1 MGSEFEIKGNFRIIG
16 KKFMATVLKIE
27 NLHKSFKL
35 GFLLKKKEILRGISL
50 SVEQGEVFGYLGPNG
65 AGKTTTIKCIL
76 GLIFPEKGNIEI
88 FGHPYLSPKAWAI
101 CRSRAWL

>member
-1 MGSEFEIKGNFRIIG
+1 
-16 KKFMATVLKIE
+16 MATVLKIE

-88 FGHPYLSPKAWAI
+88 DVEEDMIGKVLINVFFLLVCIEIGFKTKEK
-101 CRSRAWL
+101 R